1 MFALCSSLV
10 NRRCAAF
17 LLLKA
22 WVPIKGERQRVALEC
37 TIYKVLADTGWRS
50 SIPFCDLFRHP
61 IDRFGG
67 VPTFATQVL
76 RRDVR

>member
-1 MFALCSSLV
+1 MTRSRRPLPLV
-10 NRRCAAF
+10 Q
-17 LLLKA
+17 LLA
-22 WVPIKGERQRVALEC
+22 RVFCTAPTRYALEC

-50 SIPFCDLFRHP
+50 SILFSDLFRHP
-61 IDRFGG
+61 IDRFGA